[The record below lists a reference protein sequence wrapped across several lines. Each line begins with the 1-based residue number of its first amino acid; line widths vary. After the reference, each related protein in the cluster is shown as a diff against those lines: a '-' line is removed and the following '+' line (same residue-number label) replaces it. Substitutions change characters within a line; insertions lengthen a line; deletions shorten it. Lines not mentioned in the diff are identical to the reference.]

1 VDETDLAPPRSQQ
14 LATKQALP
22 ADTTSEEQR
31 SSATNDFPFGHLKLA
46 GITLADAVELIT
58 AMAIAEKPS
67 VVVTSNIFHL
77 MLAEVDPRFQK
88 VTTTCELNVADG
100 WPLVAASRL
109 LGHRIPERIAG
120 VDLVQGLLSCET
132 RLRVAILGG
141 APGIANILADRFRRN
156 HDVVFV
162 DPLEIG
168 VWDSPGYGQTMRE
181 RLEQSAPNLVLV
193 GIGAPKQEILSDELR
208 DVVKGPLIGCGQTI
222 NVLGGAR
229 PRAPRVV
236 QSLGLEWAFRTV
248 MEPRRLGRRYLV
260 AGWWYVR
267 ILRREVHNRRKGRTE
282 KP

>member
-1 VDETDLAPPRSQQ
+1 MDETDLAPPRSQQ